1 MSTAVELPAPV
12 RVSPLIKFG
21 RWSLLTVGILYGMS
35 RHRSL
40 AKKEAALREVEA
52 KRQAELA
59 PKLAA
64 EKARL
69 SKQELD
75 DLARAAGVTVTN

>member
-40 AKKEAALREVEA
+40 SKKEAVLRDIEA
-52 KRQAELA
+52 KKHAELA
-59 PKLAA
+59 PKIAA

-69 SKQELD
+69 SKVELD
-75 DLARAAGVTVTN
+75 DLARAAGVTPV